1 MMRCHP
7 NKIDKNTGLGVP
19 IHYKKECVSYTWLE
33 SISCNNRK
41 SNDIRRNPKN
51 ILKFRNII
59 VSLKCRNQEKKI
71 KKIWEN
77 QRKIVSLKK
86 KTVRD
91 R

>member
-7 NKIDKNTGLGVP
+7 NKIDKNIIRESQYIP
-19 IHYKKECVSYTWLE
+19 SMIHT
-33 SISCNNRK
+33 
-41 SNDIRRNPKN
+41 DIRRNLKN

-86 KTVRD
+86 TVRD